1 MRSKTPL
8 ALMEQ
13 VVMILVFALAAALC
27 IQVFVFAD
35 QTSRHNEARDRA
47 VLEAQNAAEALK
59 HGDNAYFGDVGAHVN
74 GNAGYTLAYDANWRR
89 VQVESDDDPTIAY
102 RLTITDTDSGN
113 PYLWTAEVTVQTAD
127 GELLFS
133 LPVAGQNQEVGGD
146 A

>member
-59 HGDNAYFGDVGAHVN
+59 HGDNAYFVDMGARVN
-74 GNAGYTLAYDANWRR
+74 GDAGYALAYDANWQS
-89 VQVESDDDPTIAY
+89 VQAESDDDPTIAY
-102 RLTITDTDSGN
+102 RLMTIRTDSGN
-113 PYLWTAEVTVQTAD
+113 PYLWTAEVRVQTAD

-133 LPVAGQNQEVGGD
+133 LPVAGQNEGVGGD